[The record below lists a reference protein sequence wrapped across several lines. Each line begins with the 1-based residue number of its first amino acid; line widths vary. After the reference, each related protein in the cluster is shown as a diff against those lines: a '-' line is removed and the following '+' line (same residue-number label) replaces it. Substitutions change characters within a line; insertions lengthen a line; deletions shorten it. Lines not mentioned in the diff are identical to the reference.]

1 MSIQDEIF
9 RVEGLQVNE
18 GQAAHFGKTA
28 TESLQDAER
37 RFLLAAVV
45 AEVGTQIQD
54 LWLQLGAEQFPAAL
68 SVPDI
73 KLAYWSSK

>member
-18 GQAAHFGKTA
+18 GMAAHFGRTS

-37 RFLLAAVV
+37 RFLKVAVV
-45 AEVGTQIQD
+45 VEVGEDLAD
-54 LWLQLGAEQFPAAL
+54 LWFQLGVEQFPAAL
-68 SVPDI
+68 TVNDI
-73 KLAYWSSK
+73 KLAYWESK